1 MEWESVTAIPGL
13 ALMKSALL
21 ILITRLW
28 LRKKS
33 LSFDFLGKS
42 REPVASSRL
51 VVQWEA
57 ARTHLVRDQC
67 SWNSPVGGT
76 YVWSG
81 LALWPS
87 SVSHPAIS
95 SSVVPFCLQSFPA
108 SRSFSMSQFFRIR
121 WPKYWSFS
129 FGISPSDE
137 YSGLISFR
145 IDCFDQLYVYIYPSL
160 LDLPSNPICHPVEF
174 FKSTVIRKTWLYF
187 YTVIIW
193 TIMINIVMQGT
204 WVIESDERDE
214 RCGSQG
220 SMSSKDPSTKHPDN
234 SFVYSRYERTTGGM
248 IPSIL

>member
-1 MEWESVTAIPGL
+1 MTHEL
-13 ALMKSALL
+13 QH
-21 ILITRLW
+21 TRL
-28 LRKKS
+28 
-33 LSFDFLGKS
+33 
-42 REPVASSRL
+42 P
-51 VVQWEA
+51 
-57 ARTHLVRDQC
+57 C
-67 SWNSPVGGT
+67 PSPSPGVC
-76 YVWSG
+76 
-81 LALWPS
+81 PS
-87 SVSHPAIS
+87 SNPLSQWCHPTFS
-95 SSVVPFCLQSFPA
+95 SSVALFSFCLQPFPA
-108 SRSFSMSQFFRIR
+108 SGSFLMSWLFA
-121 WPKYWSFS
+121 SGGFS
-129 FGISPSDE
+129 ISPSDE